1 MIHEKDVDE
10 IKKHNGISSIM
21 LLEFLF
27 LLLPL
32 RNSSH
37 L

>member
-21 LLEFLF
+21 LLVF